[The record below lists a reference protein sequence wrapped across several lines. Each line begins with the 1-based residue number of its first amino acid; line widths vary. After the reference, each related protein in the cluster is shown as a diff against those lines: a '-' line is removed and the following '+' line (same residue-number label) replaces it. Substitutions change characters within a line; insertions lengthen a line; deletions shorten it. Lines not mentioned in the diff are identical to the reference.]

1 MTCTACLR
9 ALRHPQP
16 QALHA
21 EALSGWEKRIMQDHW
36 SRDERMGGRHAASQA
51 HSTNVMCHRARRH
64 AYRFLRLGGGPAD
77 PARMSSRGWL
87 KNPHGETN
95 PG

>member
-9 ALRHPQP
+9 ALRQPQP

-51 HSTNVMCHRARRH
+51 HSTNVVCTVPAGTPTASYAWGEARPTQRACHP
-64 AYRFLRLGGGPAD
+64 GGG
-77 PARMSSRGWL
+77 
-87 KNPHGETN
+87 
-95 PG
+95 

>member
-9 ALRHPQP
+9 ALRRPQP
-16 QALHA
+16 QALHV

-77 PARMSSRGWL
+77 PARMSSRRWL

>member
-9 ALRHPQP
+9 ALRRPQP

-21 EALSGWEKRIMQDHW
+21 EALLGWEKRIMQDHW

-51 HSTNVMCHRARRH
+51 HSTNVMCHHAAGMPTASYAWGEARPTQRACH
-64 AYRFLRLGGGPAD
+64 PGGG
-77 PARMSSRGWL
+77 
-87 KNPHGETN
+87 
-95 PG
+95 

>member
-21 EALSGWEKRIMQDHW
+21 EALLGWEKRIMQDHW

-51 HSTNVMCHRARRH
+51 HSTNVVCTVPAGTPTASYAWGEARPTQRACHP
-64 AYRFLRLGGGPAD
+64 GGG
-77 PARMSSRGWL
+77 
-87 KNPHGETN
+87 
-95 PG
+95 

>member
-51 HSTNVMCHRARRH
+51 HSTNVMCRVPAGTPTVPYARGRKARPTQRAWRP
-64 AYRFLRLGGGPAD
+64 GGG
-77 PARMSSRGWL
+77 
-87 KNPHGETN
+87 
-95 PG
+95 

>member
-9 ALRHPQP
+9 ALCHPQP

-51 HSTNVMCHRARRH
+51 HSTNVMCTVPAGTPTASYAWGEARPTQRACH
-64 AYRFLRLGGGPAD
+64 PGGG
-77 PARMSSRGWL
+77 
-87 KNPHGETN
+87 
-95 PG
+95 

>member
-9 ALRHPQP
+9 ALRRPQP

-21 EALSGWEKRIMQDHW
+21 EALLGWEKRIMQDHW

-51 HSTNVMCHRARRH
+51 HSTNVMCTVPAGTPTASYAWGEARPTQRACH
-64 AYRFLRLGGGPAD
+64 PGGG
-77 PARMSSRGWL
+77 
-87 KNPHGETN
+87 
-95 PG
+95 

>member
-1 MTCTACLR
+1 MRCTACLR
-9 ALRHPQP
+9 ALRCSQP

-21 EALSGWEKRIMQDHW
+21 QALSGWKKRIMQDHW

-77 PARMSSRGWL
+77 PARMPPPRGLSRGFHML
-87 KNPHGETN
+87 GH
-95 PG
+95 

>member
-9 ALRHPQP
+9 ALRRSQP

-21 EALSGWEKRIMQDHW
+21 QALLGWKKRIMQDHW

-51 HSTNVMCHRARRH
+51 HSTNVMCTVPAGTPTASYAWGEARPTQRACH
-64 AYRFLRLGGGPAD
+64 PGGG
-77 PARMSSRGWL
+77 
-87 KNPHGETN
+87 
-95 PG
+95 

>member
-21 EALSGWEKRIMQDHW
+21 EALSGWEKTYHAGPLVPRRADGREARCLTGPQY
-36 SRDERMGGRHAASQA
+36 ER
-51 HSTNVMCHRARRH
+51 NVHRARRH

-77 PARMSSRGWL
+77 PARMSSRGRL

>member
-51 HSTNVMCHRARRH
+51 HSTNVMCTVPAGTPTASYAWGEARPTQRACH
-64 AYRFLRLGGGPAD
+64 PGGG
-77 PARMSSRGWL
+77 
-87 KNPHGETN
+87 
-95 PG
+95 

>member
-9 ALRHPQP
+9 ALCRSQP
-16 QALHA
+16 QALHGQ
-21 EALSGWEKRIMQDHW
+21 ALLGWKKRIMQDHW
-36 SRDERMGGRHAASQA
+36 SRDERMGGRHVASQA
-51 HSTNVMCHRARRH
+51 HSTSVMCHHARRH

>member
-21 EALSGWEKRIMQDHW
+21 EARSGWEKRIMQDHW

-51 HSTNVMCHRARRH
+51 HSTNVMCTVPAGTPTASYAWGEARPTQRACH
-64 AYRFLRLGGGPAD
+64 PGGG
-77 PARMSSRGWL
+77 
-87 KNPHGETN
+87 
-95 PG
+95 

>member
-9 ALRHPQP
+9 ALRRPQP

-21 EALSGWEKRIMQDHW
+21 ETLLGWEKRIMQDHW
-36 SRDERMGGRHAASQA
+36 SRDERMAGRHAASQA